1 MRVLLASVLLLLSA
15 LVPGPAKAECVV
27 LLHGLSRTD
36 NSMWLIAE
44 TLEYHGYRVVN
55 YHYPSTDEP
64 VETLVRHVGLAVNQ
78 CGFQKTH
85 FVTHSLGGILVR
97 AWLTEYRPPIMGRV
111 VMLAPPNHGSE
122 VVDGLIG
129 NDLVLDMLTF
139 LHGPAVL
146 QLGTDDDS
154 VPSQLP
160 PPDYPLGIIAGNR
173 AINPLGPILIEGEND
188 GTVSV
193 ASTRI
198 EGMTDHIV
206 VPATH
211 TMIMM
216 NPIAIAEIIEF
227 LRYGA
232 FDHGITLVGAMRK
245 IANP

>member
-1 MRVLLASVLLLLSA
+1 MRFLLALFLLLPL
-15 LVPGPAKAECVV
+15 PARADCVV
-27 LLHGLSRTD
+27 LMHGLSRTD

-64 VETLVRHVGLAVNQ
+64 VERLVRHVGFAVNQ
-78 CGFQKTH
+78 CGFQTTH

-97 AWLTEYRPPIMGRV
+97 AWLTERRPALMGRV

-122 VVDGLIG
+122 IVDNLTD
-129 NDLVLDMLTF
+129 NDLMQEMLTF
-139 LHGPAVL
+139 MHGPAVM
-146 QLGTDDDS
+146 QLGTDAAS

-160 PPDYPLGIIAGNR
+160 EPDFELGIIAGNR
-173 AINPLGPILIEGEND
+173 AISPLGPILIEGEND

-193 ASTRI
+193 ESTKI
-198 EGMTDHIV
+198 DGMSDHIV

-216 NPIAIAEIIEF
+216 NPIAIAEILEF
-227 LRYGA
+227 LRHGT
-232 FDHGITLVGAMRK
+232 FDHGITLVNAMRK

>member
-1 MRVLLASVLLLLSA
+1 MRLLLVLLLL
-15 LVPGPAKAECVV
+15 LPLPARADCVV

-64 VETLVRHVGLAVNQ
+64 VETLVRHVGYAVNQ
-78 CGFQKTH
+78 CGFQQTH
-85 FVTHSLGGILVR
+85 FVTHSMGGILVR
-97 AWLTEYRPPIMGRV
+97 AWLTEYRPTIMGRV
-111 VMLAPPNHGSE
+111 VMLAPPNHGTE
-122 VVDGLIG
+122 IVDELAG
-129 NDLVLDMLTF
+129 NELLHIMLNF
-139 LHGPAVL
+139 LHGPAVT
-146 QLGTDDDS
+146 QLGTDAES

-160 PPDYPLGIIAGNR
+160 TPDFELGIIAGNR
-173 AINPLGPILIEGEND
+173 AISPLGPILIEGEND

-193 ASTRI
+193 ESTKI
-198 EGMTDHIV
+198 EGMRDHIV

-216 NPIAIAEIIEF
+216 NPIAIAQVLVF
-227 LRYGA
+227 LRDGV

>member
-1 MRVLLASVLLLLSA
+1 MRPFLLAILLLMPL
-15 LVPGPAKAECVV
+15 PAKADCVV
-27 LLHGLSRTD
+27 LMHGLSRTD

-44 TLEYHGYRVVN
+44 TLEYHGYRVIN

-64 VETLVRHVGLAVNQ
+64 VETLVRHVGYAVNQ
-78 CGFQKTH
+78 CGFQQTH

-97 AWLTEYRPPIMGRV
+97 AWLTEYSPPIMGRV

-122 VVDGLIG
+122 IVDNLAG
-129 NDLVLDMLTF
+129 NELAHEMLTF
-139 LHGPAVL
+139 LHGPAVV
-146 QLGTDDDS
+146 QLGTDPDS

-160 PPDYPLGIIAGNR
+160 RPDYELGVIAGNR
-173 AINPLGPILIEGEND
+173 AISPLGPILIEGEND

-198 EGMTDHIV
+198 EGMRDHIV

-216 NPIAIAEIIEF
+216 NPIAIAEILEF
-227 LRYGA
+227 LRYGV
-232 FDHGITLVGAMRK
+232 FDHGITLVSAMRK
-245 IANP
+245 IARP

>member
-1 MRVLLASVLLLLSA
+1 MRFLLALFLLLPL
-15 LVPGPAKAECVV
+15 PAKADCVV
-27 LLHGLSRTD
+27 LMHGLSRSDT
-36 NSMWLIAE
+36 SMWLMAE

-64 VETLVRHVGLAVNQ
+64 VETLVRHVGYAVNQ
-78 CGFQKTH
+78 CGFQTTH

-97 AWLTEYRPPIMGRV
+97 AWLTEFEPPLMGRV

-122 VVDGLIG
+122 VVDNLVG
-129 NDLVLDMLTF
+129 NEVFNEIMTF
-139 LHGPAVL
+139 IHGPAVV
-146 QLGTDDDS
+146 QLGTDPDS

-160 PPDYPLGIIAGNR
+160 EPDYELGIIAGNR
-173 AINPLGPILIEGEND
+173 SISPLAPFMFEGEHD

-193 ASTRI
+193 ESTRV
-198 EGMTDHIV
+198 EGMADHIV

-216 NPIAIAEIIEF
+216 NPIAIAEVLEF

-245 IANP
+245 LANP